1 LCEPGLSGEKGADA
15 VILKPALRKKLTKWG
30 FLLPCLAFMMLMAV
44 FPLVWSLSLS
54 FTKWLGT
61 IMARPQWNGLKN
73 FRDILFNDPRF
84 WADFLFTIRFVAL
97 AVLLELSIG
106 LGLAHLL
113 HEPFRGRG
121 FFRVLFLIPMACPPI
136 AVAFIWKM
144 MVHPDVGVIN
154 SMITSVGL
162 ARVKWTTS
170 TVVAPFTIVM
180 VDVWEWTPF
189 MFLALLAAYQA
200 LPEEIYQAAAV
211 DGASKGQMFRRIT
224 LPLISPLILTISLIR
239 IIDAFKLFELVFG
252 ITSAGPANSTEALSF
267 YIYLTGIKWFDLGKG
282 AAMSWIFLLILL
294 SISMFLLS
302 RFRRRD

>member
-1 LCEPGLSGEKGADA
+1 
-15 VILKPALRKKLTKWG
+15 
-30 FLLPCLAFMMLMAV
+30 MMLMAV

-61 IMARPQWNGLKN
+61 IMARPQWHGLKN
-73 FRDILFNDPRF
+73 FGDILFRDPRF
-84 WADFLFTIRFVAL
+84 WADLGFTVRFVVM
-97 AVLLELSIG
+97 AVGLELGIG

-121 FFRVLFLIPMACPPI
+121 FFRVLYLIPMACPPI

-144 MVHPDVGVIN
+144 MVHPDVGIIN
-154 SMITSVGL
+154 SMISAVGL
-162 ARVKWTTS
+162 AKVKWTTS
-170 TVVAPFTIVM
+170 TIVAPFTIVM

-200 LPEEIYQAAAV
+200 LPQEVYQAAAV

-224 LPLISPLILTISLIR
+224 LPLISPLILTIVLIR

-252 ITSAGPANSTEALSF
+252 ITSAGPANATEALSY

-282 AAMSWIFLLILL
+282 AAMSWIFLIILL
-294 SISMFLLS
+294 SISLFLLS

>member
-1 LCEPGLSGEKGADA
+1 MF
-15 VILKPALRKKLTKWG
+15 KPAVRRQLVKWG

-61 IMARPQWNGLKN
+61 IMARPQWNGLNN
-73 FRDILFNDPRF
+73 FKSILFQDPRF
-84 WADFLFTIRFVAL
+84 WADFLFTIRFVAM
-97 AVLLELSIG
+97 AVTLELGIG

-113 HEPFRGRG
+113 QEPFRGRG

-144 MVHPDVGVIN
+144 MVHPDIGIIN
-154 SMITSVGL
+154 TMIGTIGI
-162 ARVKWTTS
+162 AKVKWTTS
-170 TVVAPFTIVM
+170 TIVAPFTIVM

-200 LPEEIYQAAAV
+200 LPEEVYQAAAV

-224 LPLISPLILTISLIR
+224 LPLISPLILTIVLIR
-239 IIDAFKLFELVFG
+239 SIDAFKLFELVFG
-252 ITSAGPANSTEALSF
+252 ITSAGPANSTEALSY

-294 SISMFLLS
+294 GISMFLLS
-302 RFRRRD
+302 RFRRRE